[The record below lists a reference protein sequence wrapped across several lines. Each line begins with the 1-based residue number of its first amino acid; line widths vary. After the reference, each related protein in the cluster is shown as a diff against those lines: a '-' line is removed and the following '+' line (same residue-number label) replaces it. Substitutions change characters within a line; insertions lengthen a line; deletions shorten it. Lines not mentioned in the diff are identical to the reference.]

1 MMKIISHEPDSES
14 TTEQVKSWNKVTK
27 AVQEAID
34 RDYERQTRR
43 DEEPWVEL
51 PVNYWKYS
59 CIAILLG
66 AVVGMIAFTDPIIKA
81 LEICK

>member
-1 MMKIISHEPDSES
+1 MKKIINHEEA
-14 TTEQVKSWNKVTK
+14 TVNQIKSWNKVTK

-34 RDYERQTRR
+34 RDYERQQRV
-43 DEEPWVEL
+43 DEEPWLEL
-51 PVNYWKYS
+51 PINYWKYT
-59 CIAILLG
+59 CIAILLD